1 MIMTVEELKSYIDI
15 TAKDPVLEAKL
26 QALELLIR
34 KYTNNN
40 FQDRNRRFDADE

>member
-26 QALELLIR
+26 QANMKLIPYN
-34 KYTNNN
+34 KSLSW
-40 FQDRNRRFDADE
+40 E